1 MGTLS
6 NSTNGGNSYSAA
18 AIAENAMRVATT
30 GQGELDVPTMKKYI
44 QYCKAKCKPCLSD
57 EAGDILA
64 SSYVKIRDDV
74 RKRVMEAGGQEQAAI
89 PITVRQ
95 LEALVRVS
103 ESLAKMR
110 LDSRVQSEDIAEAL
124 RLFKVSTMT
133 ASSTDSTSDRVGA
146 SGSTAGLMST
156 GMPSQEEL
164 MRAETFLRSRLAI
177 GAVLNKQRVVEEAS
191 AQGYNAMVV
200 ARALSIMVSRGEV
213 QERNQ
218 SRMVKRVR

>member
-1 MGTLS
+1 MFDSFITRA
-6 NSTNGGNSYSAA
+6 YF
-18 AIAENAMRVATT
+18 
-30 GQGELDVPTMKKYI
+30 K
-44 QYCKAKCKPCLSD
+44 
-57 EAGDILA
+57 
-64 SSYVKIRDDV
+64 
-74 RKRVMEAGGQEQAAI
+74 AGGQTQAAI

-110 LDSRVQSEDIAEAL
+110 LDDRVQSEDIAEAL

-133 ASSTDSTSDRVGA
+133 ANQVDQTNGSAGASNASDRGTDGSSGGGGILGA
-146 SGSTAGLMST
+146 A
-156 GMPSQEEL
+156 MPSREEL
-164 MRAETFLRSRLAI
+164 MRAETFLRSRLAV
-177 GAVLNKQRVVEEAS
+177 GAVLNKQRVIEEAA
-191 AQGYNAMVV
+191 AQGYNAMVA

>member
-1 MGTLS
+1 MQ
-6 NSTNGGNSYSAA
+6 
-18 AIAENAMRVATT
+18 AT
-30 GQGELDVPTMKKYI
+30 
-44 QYCKAKCKPCLSD
+44 
-57 EAGDILA
+57 
-64 SSYVKIRDDV
+64 
-74 RKRVMEAGGQEQAAI
+74 I

-124 RLFKVSTMT
+124 RLFRVSTM
-133 ASSTDSTSDRVGA
+133 AANSVDSTGA
-146 SGSTAGLMST
+146 NAGSNRGEAPSTVAGLMS
-156 GMPSQEEL
+156 GAMPTQDEL

-177 GAVLNKQRVVEEAS
+177 GAVLNKQRVVEEAA

>member
-1 MGTLS
+1 MISCLLTFL
-6 NSTNGGNSYSAA
+6 
-18 AIAENAMRVATT
+18 
-30 GQGELDVPTMKKYI
+30 QG
-44 QYCKAKCKPCLSD
+44 
-57 EAGDILA
+57 
-64 SSYVKIRDDV
+64 
-74 RKRVMEAGGQEQAAI
+74 GGQSQATI

-133 ASSTDSTSDRVGA
+133 ANQVDSSGA
-146 SGSTAGLMST
+146 NVASNRGAQPGSAKGLMSAA
-156 GMPSQEEL
+156 MPTQDEL
-164 MRAETFLRSRLAI
+164 MRAETFLRSRLTI
-177 GAVLNKQRVVEEAS
+177 GAVLNKQRVVEEAA
-191 AQGYNAMVV
+191 AQGYNAMVI

>member
-1 MGTLS
+1 M
-6 NSTNGGNSYSAA
+6 Y
-18 AIAENAMRVATT
+18 
-30 GQGELDVPTMKKYI
+30 DVNVLILLHKT
-44 QYCKAKCKPCLSD
+44 QCLQF
-57 EAGDILA
+57 LHTQ
-64 SSYVKIRDDV
+64 
-74 RKRVMEAGGQEQAAI
+74 AGGQAQAAI

-110 LDSRVQSEDIAEAL
+110 LDERVQSEDIAEAL

-133 ASSTDSTSDRVGA
+133 ANATDSTGSNASNRDGA
-146 SGSTAGLMST
+146 AGAAGITA
-156 GMPSQEEL
+156 MPTQEEL

-177 GAVLNKQRVVEEAS
+177 GAVLNKQRVVEEAA

-200 ARALSIMVSRGEV
+200 ARALSIMVARGEV

>member
-1 MGTLS
+1 M
-6 NSTNGGNSYSAA
+6 
-18 AIAENAMRVATT
+18 ICFFAT
-30 GQGELDVPTMKKYI
+30 PK
-44 QYCKAKCKPCLSD
+44 
-57 EAGDILA
+57 
-64 SSYVKIRDDV
+64 
-74 RKRVMEAGGQEQAAI
+74 AGGQVQATI

-124 RLFKVSTMT
+124 RLFRVSTM
-133 ASSTDSTSDRVGA
+133 AANSVDSTGA
-146 SGSTAGLMST
+146 NAGSNRGGAPSTVAGLMS
-156 GMPSQEEL
+156 GAMPTQDEL

-177 GAVLNKQRVVEEAS
+177 GAVLNKQRVVEEAA

>member
-1 MGTLS
+1 LVARS
-6 NSTNGGNSYSAA
+6 YFINISTTSFSALPSKA
-18 AIAENAMRVATT
+18 
-30 GQGELDVPTMKKYI
+30 GQ
-44 QYCKAKCKPCLSD
+44 S
-57 EAGDILA
+57 
-64 SSYVKIRDDV
+64 
-74 RKRVMEAGGQEQAAI
+74 QAAV

-95 LEALVRVS
+95 LEALVRLS

-110 LDSRVQSEDIAEAL
+110 LDPHVQSEDIAEAL

-133 ASSTDSTSDRVGA
+133 ANSADQMNGNTNAAADQN
-146 SGSTAGLMST
+146 AGNTTGIMSA
-156 GMPSQEEL
+156 MPSRDEL
-164 MRAETFLRSRLAI
+164 LRAETFLRSRLAI
-177 GAVLNKQRVVEEAS
+177 GSVLNKAKVVEEAA

>member
-1 MGTLS
+1 MEIS
-6 NSTNGGNSYSAA
+6 NSC
-18 AIAENAMRVATT
+18 
-30 GQGELDVPTMKKYI
+30 LL
-44 QYCKAKCKPCLSD
+44 CLS
-57 EAGDILA
+57 
-64 SSYVKIRDDV
+64 
-74 RKRVMEAGGQEQAAI
+74 RKAGGQAQAAI

-133 ASSTDSTSDRVGA
+133 ANSTDSTGSNAGSNQGGVGGA
-146 SGSTAGLMST
+146 AGLMSAA
-156 GMPSQEEL
+156 MPSQEEL

-177 GAVLNKQRVVEEAS
+177 GAVLNKQRVVEEAA